1 MRIAIAQINSNVG
14 AFEENLAHALDTD
27 AKLASLPEDQRPD
40 LVVYPAAVLTGGP
53 LDGLLVSPSFFNAS
67 QKALDTFAARVKLP
81 SLVRGYLLVGAQD
94 DDAPLEEQFDPD
106 FEDFIV
112 SPEVFCIEHGQLQPL
127 GFSESE
133 LMEAIGVPF
142 GDKKLIIR
150 LSDPEQIDDLLY
162 DNDILITMPDRPL
175 NLADEDVCDK
185 SYIRKLEVLARDT
198 RTWVVVANR
207 VGGQD
212 HVIYP
217 GGSCIIADDGHYRE
231 GGVFFDETVL
241 MVDTD
246 EPPVDKA
253 ELDFP
258 EIEKVRWLALC
269 TATKDYL
276 HKNGFTDVVLG
287 LSGGIDSALIATI
300 AADALDPGH
309 VHAVLMPSEHSSEG
323 SITDALAL
331 ASNLGIDTIT
341 LPIDEPF
348 KVTRETVARA
358 AGHEVTGIAR
368 ENMQARIR
376 TVYLMTL
383 SNMNGWMLL
392 NTGNKSEAAMGF
404 STLYGDTA
412 GAFAPLGNVYK
423 TELYELA
430 RWRNT
435 YGEVIPQAIF
445 DKAPSAELYDDARDS
460 DRLPPY
466 EDLDDILQLYLE
478 DGLTA
483 DEIVLEG
490 YTPELVKTV
499 LSAVA
504 RNEYKRRNEP
514 MAPVFENID
523 LTEERDWPVTNRYHD

>member
-1 MRIAIAQINSNVG
+1 MKIAIAQINSNVG
-14 AFEENLAHALDTD
+14 ALEDNLTRALDTD
-27 AKLASLPEDQRPD
+27 AKLASLPDDQRPD

-53 LDGLLVSPSFFNAS
+53 LDGLLVSPTFFEAS
-67 QKALDTFAARVKLP
+67 QKALERFAEQVRIPA
-81 SLVRGYLLVGAQD
+81 LVRGYVLVDSYD
-94 DDAPLEEQFDPD
+94 DEAPLEEQLDPD
-106 FEDFIV
+106 YEDFLI
-112 SPEVFCIEHGQLQPL
+112 SPEVFCIEHGQLQAL
-127 GFSESE
+127 GFSESA

-142 GDKKLIIR
+142 GDQKLIIR

-185 SYIRKLEVLARDT
+185 SFIRKLEVLARDT
-198 RTWVVVANR
+198 QTWVFVANR

-212 HVIYP
+212 HVVYP
-217 GGSCIIADDGHYRE
+217 GGSCIISNDGHYQE

-241 MVDTD
+241 LADTSAPLP
-246 EPPVDKA
+246 EKV

-258 EIEKVRWLALC
+258 DIDKVRWLALC
-269 TATKDYL
+269 TATRDYVR
-276 HKNGFTDVVLG
+276 KNGFTDVVVG
-287 LSGGIDSALIATI
+287 LSGGLDSALIATI
-300 AADALDPGH
+300 AADALEPGH
-309 VHAVLMPSEHSSEG
+309 VHAILMPSEHSSAG
-323 SITDALAL
+323 SITDAQAL
-331 ASNLGIDTIT
+331 AANLGIKTIT

-348 KVTRETVARA
+348 RATRETMASVL
-358 AGHEVTGIAR
+358 GQEVTGVAR

-376 TVYLMTL
+376 TLYLMTL
-383 SNMNGWMLL
+383 SNMNGWLLL

-423 TELYELA
+423 TELYALA

-435 YGEVIPQAIF
+435 YGDVIPDAILT
-445 DKAPSAELYDDARDS
+445 KAPSAELYDGAKDS

-478 DGLTA
+478 DGLTC

-490 YTPELVKTV
+490 HTPEVVKSV
-499 LSAVA
+499 LAAVA
-504 RNEYKRRNEP
+504 RSEYKRRCEH